1 MTNEQQREPINHFRI
16 TSEDWKLY
24 FTKIFNSVPRESK
37 EEKHLWLADKAGVSV
52 SSTTQ
57 WLAKGILPRAEN
69 LFEIAEVLLKIPLTT
84 MISQIQYG
92 IDPPSLTSDTVDR
105 RTIEAIANVPS
116 TDYELIGSSL
126 GGMTQAQLYGAAGKL
141 IEIAK
146 FLP

>member
-1 MTNEQQREPINHFRI
+1 MATKQINYFRI
-16 TSEDWKLY
+16 SEQDWQIY
-24 FTKIFNSVPRESK
+24 FSKIFETVPRQSK
-37 EEKHLWLADKAGVSV
+37 EEKHVWLAEKAGVSV
-52 SSTTQ
+52 SSTTS
-57 WLAKGILPRAEN
+57 WLAKGVLPRMENLSQIAEN
-69 LFEIAEVLLKIPLTT
+69 LLKIRLTV
-84 MISQIQYG
+84 MIDQIQHN
-92 IDPPSLTSDTVDR
+92 IDPPSLTADTVDR